1 MENGLYSYLPVAI
14 MLVVAVGF
22 AAVNIILSYLVGKR
36 KINSEKLSP
45 YECGVPPISSARLR
59 FPIKFYL
66 IAMLFIIFDIEAV
79 FLYPWAAVPRSIKGY
94 GSFVFYEMV
103 IFIFILLAGLLYVW
117 KRKALEWEGTGDA
130 EEEK

>member
-1 MENGLYSYLPVAI
+1 

-22 AAVNIILSYLVGKR
+22 AAVTLLLSHFVGQR

-45 YECGVPPISSARLR
+45 YECGSPPIGSARLR

-66 IAMLFIIFDIEAV
+66 IAMLFIIFDIETV
-79 FLYPWAAVPRSIKGY
+79 FLYPWAAVLRSIKNY

-103 IFIFILLAGLLYVW
+103 VFIFILLAGLLYVW
-117 KRKALEWEGTGDA
+117 KRKALDWESDDVAG
-130 EEEK
+130 EER